1 MVLEGDKKL
10 KKGGKSWREEGKKGD
25 GN

>member
-1 MVLEGDKKL
+1 MVLESDKKL
-10 KKGGKSWREEGKKGD
+10 KKEGKSWREEGKKGD